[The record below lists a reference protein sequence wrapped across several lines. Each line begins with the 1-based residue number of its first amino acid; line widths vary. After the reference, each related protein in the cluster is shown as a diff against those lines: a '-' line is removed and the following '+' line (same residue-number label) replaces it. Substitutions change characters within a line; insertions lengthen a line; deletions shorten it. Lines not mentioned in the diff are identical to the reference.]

1 MPDSIEVLVPLLN
14 PNEPEVQ
21 VTRVHV
27 VEGQKVQEGDPLCTL
42 ESTKSVTEV
51 TAVRVGFVVGLEFE
65 ESDLLRAGDRLCWL
79 ADDLKWTPPEKKTSP
94 ADGDEGEIPDGLRIT
109 KPGLRLARD
118 HGLDP
123 ASLPRETLIT
133 ESVVRRILAL
143 EGGGAMELPEADFDA
158 GAIVVYGGGGH
169 GKSVIDLIRAL
180 GQYQVVGV
188 IDDGLEQG
196 TDVMGVPVIGGGD
209 QLPRLAKDGVRLA
222 VNAVGGIGDIT
233 SRIQVFQRLLQAGFG
248 FPTLIHPTAFVEPTV
263 QLGQGVQV
271 FPHAYIGS
279 DAEVG
284 FGTIINTAAIV
295 SHDCRLGAY
304 VNVAPGALLA
314 GAVTLGEGVLIGMGV
329 TLNLNVTVGSK
340 ARIGNS
346 AVIKEDVPSGKMIR
360 AGDIWPQGS
369 EES

>member
-1 MPDSIEVLVPLLN
+1 MPDPIEILVPLLN

-21 VTRVHV
+21 VVRVHV

-51 TAVRVGFVVGLEFE
+51 TVVRDGFIIGLEFME
-65 ESDLLRAGDRLCWL
+65 GDLLRAGDRLCWL
-79 ADDLKWTPPEKKTSP
+79 AGDSVWKPPEKETSP
-94 ADGDEGEIPDGLRIT
+94 SDADEGTMPDGVRIT
-109 KPGLRLARD
+109 KPGLRLVWD

-123 ASLPRETLIT
+123 TRLPKETLVT
-133 ESVVRRILAL
+133 ASVVRRILAL
-143 EGGGAMELPEADFDA
+143 EGGGDMELPKADFDA

-169 GKSVIDLIRAL
+169 GKSVIDLVRVL
-180 GQYQVVGV
+180 GQYHVVGV
-188 IDDGLEQG
+188 IDDGLKKG
-196 TDVMGVPVIGGGD
+196 TDVMGVPVLGGGD
-209 QLPRLAKDGVRLA
+209 QLPHLAKEGVRLA
-222 VNAVGGIGDIT
+222 INAVGGIGDIT
-233 SRIQVFQRLLQAGFG
+233 SRIQVFQRLLEAGFG
-248 FPTLIHPTAFVEPTV
+248 FPTIIHPTAFVEPTAR
-263 QLGQGVQV
+263 LSQGVQV

-279 DAEVG
+279 DTEVG

-314 GAVTLGEGVLIGMGV
+314 GAVTLDEGVLIGMGT

-346 AVIKEDVPSGKMIR
+346 AVIKEDVPSGKMVR
-360 AGDIWPQGS
+360 AGDIWPQGA
-369 EES
+369 

>member
-1 MPDSIEVLVPLLN
+1 MPDPIEILVPLLN

-21 VTRVHV
+21 VAKVHV

-42 ESTKSVTEV
+42 ENTKSVTEV
-51 TAVRVGFVVGLEFE
+51 AAIRDGFIVGLEFA

-79 ADDLKWTPPEKKTSP
+79 ADDSAWKPPEKEASP
-94 ADGDEGEIPDGLRIT
+94 ADAAEGTVPDGLRIT
-109 KPGLRLARD
+109 KPGLRLMRE
-118 HGLDP
+118 HGVDP
-123 ASLPRETLIT
+123 TRLPKETLIT

-143 EGGGAMELPEADFDA
+143 EGGGEMELPEADFDA

-169 GKSVIDLIRAL
+169 GKSVIDLVRAL

-188 IDDGLEQG
+188 IDDGLKQG
-196 TDVMGVPVIGGGD
+196 VNVMEVPVIGGGD
-209 QLPRLAKDGVRLA
+209 QLPRLAKEGVRLA
-222 VNAVGGIGDIT
+222 VNAVGGIGDIA
-233 SRIQVFQRLLQAGFG
+233 SRIQVFQRLLKAGFG
-248 FPTLIHPTAFVEPTV
+248 FPTIIHPTAFVEPTAR
-263 QLGQGVQV
+263 LSQGVQV

-279 DAEVG
+279 DTDVG
-284 FGTIINTAAIV
+284 FGTIVNTAAIV

-314 GAVTLGEGVLIGMGV
+314 GAVTLDEGVLIGMGV

-346 AVIKEDVPSGKMIR
+346 AVIKENVPSGKMIR
-360 AGDIWPQGS
+360 AGDVWPQGS

>member
-1 MPDSIEVLVPLLN
+1 MPEPIEILVPLLN

-21 VTRVHV
+21 VAKVHV
-27 VEGQKVQEGDPLCTL
+27 VEGQKVKDGDPLCTL

-51 TAVRVGFVVGLEFE
+51 AAIRDGFVIGLEFV

-79 ADDLKWTPPEKKTSP
+79 ADDSVWTPPKKETSP
-94 ADGDEGEIPDGLRIT
+94 ADMAEGTIPDGLRIT
-109 KPGLRLARD
+109 KPGLRLMRE

-123 ASLPRETLIT
+123 TSLPKETLIT

-143 EGGGAMELPEADFDA
+143 EGGGEMELPEADFDA

-188 IDDGLEQG
+188 IDDGLKQG
-196 TDVMGVPVIGGGD
+196 VEIMGVPVIGGGD
-209 QLPRLAKDGVRLA
+209 QLPRLAKEGVRLA
-222 VNAVGGIGDIT
+222 VNAVGGIGDIAN
-233 SRIQVFQRLLQAGFG
+233 RIQVFQRLLEAGFG
-248 FPTLIHPTAFVEPTV
+248 FPTFIHPTAFVEPTAR
-263 QLGQGVQV
+263 LSQGVQV

-279 DAEVG
+279 DTDVG
-284 FGTIINTAAIV
+284 FGTIVNTAAIV

-314 GAVTLGEGVLIGMGV
+314 GAVTLDEGVLIGMGV

-346 AVIKEDVPSGKMIR
+346 AVIKENVPSGKMIR

-369 EES
+369 KES

>member
-1 MPDSIEVLVPLLN
+1 MPDPIEILVPLLN

-21 VTRVHV
+21 VAKVHV
-27 VEGQKVQEGDPLCTL
+27 VEGQKVQEGDLLCTL
-42 ESTKSVTEV
+42 ESTKSAMEV
-51 TAVRVGFVVGLEFE
+51 AAVREGFIVGLEFV
-65 ESDLLRAGDRLCWL
+65 ESDLVRAGDRLCWL
-79 ADDLKWTPPEKKTSP
+79 ADDSAWTPPEKETSP
-94 ADGDEGEIPDGLRIT
+94 ADEAEGAIPDGLRIT
-109 KPGLRLARD
+109 KPGLRLMRE

-123 ASLPRETLIT
+123 TCLPKETLIT
-133 ESVVRRILAL
+133 ESVVRQILAL
-143 EGGGAMELPEADFDA
+143 EGGGEMELPKPDFDA

-169 GKSVIDLIRAL
+169 GKSVIDLVRAL

-188 IDDGLEQG
+188 IDDGLKQG
-196 TDVMGVPVIGGGD
+196 ADVMGVPVIGGGD
-209 QLPRLAKDGVRLA
+209 HLPRLVKEGVRLA
-222 VNAVGGIGDIT
+222 VNAVGGIGDIA
-233 SRIQVFQRLLQAGFG
+233 SRIQVFQRLLEAGFG
-248 FPTLIHPTAFVEPTV
+248 FPTIIHPTAFVEPTAR
-263 QLGQGVQV
+263 LSQGVQV

-279 DAEVG
+279 DADVG
-284 FGTIINTAAIV
+284 FGTIINTAATV

-314 GAVTLGEGVLIGMGV
+314 GAVTLDEGVLIGMGV

-369 EES
+369 KGT

>member
-1 MPDSIEVLVPLLN
+1 MPDPIEILVPLLN

-21 VTRVHV
+21 VARVHII
-27 VEGQKVQEGDPLCTL
+27 EGQKVQEGDPLCML

-51 TAVRVGFVVGLEFE
+51 TAERDGYIIGLEFA

-79 ADDLKWTPPEKKTSP
+79 ADDSTWTPPEKETSA
-94 ADGDEGEIPDGLRIT
+94 ADADEGAIPDGLRIT
-109 KPGLRLARD
+109 TPGLRLVRD

-123 ASLPRETLIT
+123 ARLPREKLIT

-158 GAIVVYGGGGH
+158 GTIVVYGGGGH
-169 GKSVIDLIRAL
+169 GKSVIDMIRAL

-188 IDDGLEQG
+188 LDDGLKKGGE
-196 TDVMGVPVIGGGD
+196 VMGVPVIGGGD
-209 QLPRLAKDGVRLA
+209 QLPRLVKDGVRLA

-233 SRIQVFQRLLQAGFG
+233 SRIQVFQRLLDAGFG
-248 FPTLIHPTAFVEPTV
+248 FPTIIHPTAFVEPTA

-279 DAEVG
+279 DTDVG
-284 FGTIINTAAIV
+284 FGTIINTAAVV

-314 GAVTLGEGVLIGMGV
+314 GAVTLDEGVLIGMGA
-329 TLNLNVTVGSK
+329 TLNLNVTVGSN
-340 ARIGNS
+340 ARVGNS
-346 AVIKEDVPSGKMIR
+346 AVVKEDIPSGRLVR
-360 AGDIWPQGS
+360 AGEIWPQGS
-369 EES
+369 DVS